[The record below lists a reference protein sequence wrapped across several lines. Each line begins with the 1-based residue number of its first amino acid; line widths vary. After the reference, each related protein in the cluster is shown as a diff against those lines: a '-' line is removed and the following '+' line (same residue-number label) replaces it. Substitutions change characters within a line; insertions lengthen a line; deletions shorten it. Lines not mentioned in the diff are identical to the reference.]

1 MERPG
6 PHTPGLLS
14 ALSMAPYSLPDLMSL
29 CPDAWPLALLSL
41 CLYSVT
47 DTILPTTVN
56 AKETLMTSLN
66 VSYIP
71 TPGFSPKLPVGKLN
85 CLSDHSAWMYDAHL
99 KRNV

>member
-1 MERPG
+1 
-6 PHTPGLLS
+6 
-14 ALSMAPYSLPDLMSL
+14 MSL